1 MSQIVDNYFLYVE
14 IFKSI
19 RIINKLWLVIYSVLI
34 RFKLLCSSSIA
45 SWRNIVNS
53 FRCDTTSDKPIN
65 ECNCMRS
72 SSINC
77 NVLRFLLSFEKSNI
91 FWIFSKTLV
100 KIRII
105 DRINSLNK
113 VFVFVIWRIIQT
125 AWNKSFVLEQSI
137 NKSYW

>member
-1 MSQIVDNYFLYVE
+1 MSQVVDDYFLYVE

-19 RIINKLWLVIYSVLI
+19 RIINKLWFIIYSVLI
-34 RFKLLCSSSIA
+34 RFKLLRSSSIA
-45 SWRNIVNS
+45 SWWNIVNS
-53 FRCDTTSDKPIN
+53 FRSNTTSDKSIN
-65 ECNCMRS
+65 ESNCVRS

-77 NVLRFLLSFEKSNI
+77 DVLRLLLSFEKSNI
-91 FWIFSKTLV
+91 FWIFSKTFV

-105 DRINSLNK
+105 DRINPLNK
-113 VFVFVIWRIIQT
+113 VFVFIIWRIIQT